1 MERADHPATAGRVL
15 ALGTPFLDP
24 ASQAPEAAP
33 PPEPDR
39 AYKALVHVPALL
51 EASPGKGGRVA
62 LRTLLGGKP
71 VSLRWTPRAQAR
83 ARKLLSRA
91 SPQQLVLAFWPRTD
105 EAGTLVPKACTVY
118 QVLLPQ
124 GGEGSFRVRGRLA
137 AIDLA
142 EGRFSVEIRP
152 NPKGVLRKTFSLVL
166 QASISLLQSLPPA
179 GTGVEVVGEFRPGSR
194 RLVARKA
201 VPAPLWDDPQD

>member
-62 LRTLLGGKP
+62 LRTLLGGETRLPPLDPLGPGQGQEAP
-71 VSLRWTPRAQAR
+71 V
-83 ARKLLSRA
+83 
-91 SPQQLVLAFWPRTD
+91 
-105 EAGTLVPKACTVY
+105 
-118 QVLLPQ
+118 Q
-124 GGEGSFRVRGRLA
+124 G
-137 AIDLA
+137 
-142 EGRFSVEIRP
+142 
-152 NPKGVLRKTFSLVL
+152 
-166 QASISLLQSLPPA
+166 LPPA
-179 GTGVEVVGEFRPGSR
+179 TRAG
-194 RLVARKA
+194 LL
-201 VPAPLWDDPQD
+201 APHR